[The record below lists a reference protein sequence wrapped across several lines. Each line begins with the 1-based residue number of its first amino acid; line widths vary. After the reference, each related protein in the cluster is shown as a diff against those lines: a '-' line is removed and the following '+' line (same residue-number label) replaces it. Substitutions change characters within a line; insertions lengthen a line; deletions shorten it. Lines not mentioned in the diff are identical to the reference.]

1 MASNEIGIAVKP
13 RVLIADDSRIVRFT
27 LIKHIEGL
35 FDFREACN
43 GEEAWEM
50 LLADRNIKV
59 LITDLTMPRL
69 DGYGLLQRIR
79 QSSITGLR
87 DMPVVVISGSDEKA
101 ERERALAAGAN
112 DLITKGMDTAHLVS
126 RLDVLSRLVATRQE
140 FRRGLEALAQDN
152 RVEADPGLPPRESF
166 EIDASIL
173 LQSAIQ
179 GRRNFVLLN
188 VKIALRH
195 GGGAGEVDKHDKQGM
210 PPMATMDAV
219 GRLLR
224 RTVRQTDH
232 VARTGE
238 AEFMLATGNINFD
251 AALVFARR
259 VSHAIADADLAN
271 GGNGMIIA
279 CCGVA
284 SLSDQGLAQEEISL
298 ARMQDIARRR
308 AGLGIAQGFVGAVGE
323 EEELAAAGAA
333 LAVPAAEPTDSGAPD
348 VETLLRWI
356 REGRR
361 EQVRPHLGKLPA
373 ELQSLAELVM
383 KRSHP

>member
-1 MASNEIGIAVKP
+1 MASNEIDIAVKP

-27 LIKHIEGL
+27 LIKHIEGM

-87 DMPVVVISGSDEKA
+87 DMPVVVISGSDEQA

-126 RLDVLSRLVATRQE
+126 RLDVLSKLVATRQE
-140 FRRGLEALAQDN
+140 FRRGLEALAQGN
-152 RVEADPGLPPRESF
+152 RVEADQGLPSKESF

-173 LQSAIQ
+173 LKSAIQ

-195 GGGAGEVDKHDKQGM
+195 GDDADDADKHGI

-238 AEFMLATGNINFD
+238 AEFMLATGSINFD

-259 VSHAIADADLAN
+259 VCHAIADADLAN
-271 GGNGMIIA
+271 GGNGMVIA

-284 SLSDQGLAQEEISL
+284 SLSDHGLAQGETSL

-308 AGLGIAQGFVGAVGE
+308 AALGIAQNFVGAVGE
-323 EEELAAAGAA
+323 EEELVAAGAA
-333 LAVPAAEPTDSGAPD
+333 LSVPAAEPSDSGAPD

>member
-1 MASNEIGIAVKP
+1 MALIETDISVKP
-13 RVLIADDSRIVRFT
+13 RILIADDSRIVRFT
-27 LIKHIEGL
+27 LIKHIEGM

-50 LLADRNIKV
+50 LLADRHIKV

-69 DGYGLLQRIR
+69 DGYGLLQRVR
-79 QSSITGLR
+79 QSSITRLR
-87 DMPVVVISGSDEKA
+87 EMPVVVISGSDEQA

-126 RLDVLSRLVATRQE
+126 RLDVLSKLVATRQE
-140 FRRGLEALAQDN
+140 FRRGLEALVQDDRN
-152 RVEADPGLPPRESF
+152 DISSDLPSADRF
-166 EIDASIL
+166 NADASVL

-179 GRRNFVLLN
+179 SGRNFVLLN
-188 VKIALRH
+188 VKLALRQ
-195 GGGAGEVDKHDKQGM
+195 ADDADCRAI
-210 PPMATMDAV
+210 PPFAVMDAI

-232 VARTGE
+232 VAQTGE
-238 AEFMLATGNINFD
+238 AEFMLATGSINFD

-259 VSHAIADADLAN
+259 VCHAIADADVTN
-271 GGNGMIIA
+271 GASGMIIA

-284 SLSDQGLAQEEISL
+284 SLSDQNLVPEEISL
-298 ARMQDIARRR
+298 SHMQDIARRR
-308 AGLGIAQGFVGAVGE
+308 AGLGIAQGFIGAVGE
-323 EEELAAAGAA
+323 EEELGAA
-333 LAVPAAEPTDSGAPD
+333 SGAELAASAVEASEGGTPD
-348 VETLLRWI
+348 VATLLRWI
-356 REGRR
+356 KEGRR

-383 KRSHP
+383 KLGHP